1 MLWQRTNSNTEYIS
15 EYMAV
20 SAQLENVMERTSSN
34 TEYMT
39 VSVQLENVVAKDQ

>member
-20 SAQLENVMERTSSN
+20 SAQLENVVE
-34 TEYMT
+34 
-39 VSVQLENVVAKDQ
+39 KDQ